1 MSTRM
6 ISLRGKRRLVAG
18 ILAALSL
25 TAVAAILAVIVL
37 PATGRPA
44 QASGSGSGGG
54 CFSTTGPVCTAK
66 GGDADAFF
74 GSVSSDGCIFT
85 SAEIQSFQNLTHPG
99 NVTNQAV
106 FVSISVFD
114 ACNFV
119 QLVAA
124 SNFDSTTQG
133 LNFTGTIHFG
143 DQLSTA
149 RVQGTA
155 TMFDFISNT
164 NFTATID
171 VTWQGDGPSTHSF
184 DSLHSRAPGVI
195 VNTHFKGTFRSAAA
209 SGTLSDG
216 TTNFAATPTLDAS
229 LDDISTGTVQIIKP

>member
-1 MSTRM
+1 MSTRT

-18 ILAALSL
+18 ILAALGL
-25 TAVAAILAVIVL
+25 ALVAGLLAVIVL

-44 QASGSGSGGG
+44 QASGSGPGG
-54 CFSTTGPVCTAK
+54 CFSNTGPVCTAK

-74 GSVSSDGCIFT
+74 GSVSSDGCIFST
-85 SAEIQSFQNLTHPG
+85 AEIQPFQNLTRPG

-106 FVSISVFD
+106 FVAISVFD

-119 QLVAA
+119 QLVEA
-124 SNFDSTTQG
+124 SNFDSTTQD
-133 LNFTGTIHFG
+133 LNFTGTIDFG
-143 DQLSTA
+143 DQVSTA

-155 TMFDFISNT
+155 TMFDFVSNT
-164 NFTATID
+164 SFTATID
-171 VTWQGDGPSTHSF
+171 VTWQGYGPTTYAI

-195 VNTHFKGTFRSAAA
+195 VNTHFKGAFRSAAA

-229 LDDISTGTVQIIKP
+229 LDNISTGTVQIFKS